1 MYADVGIENN
11 DKDPK
16 FKVVDNVRISKYKY
30 IFAKVYVSNRGEDVF
45 VNKKVKGTVQWKHV
59 IKDLNSNKIFGK
71 FHKKELQKTNKTD
84 FRVEKVIKRNGN
96 KLYVKWQGYDNSFN
110 SWFNKKYTTIIRSTK
125 LCNKIWL
132 KKMQKSDDT
141 SNIAKNADLACL
153 KSDIDN

>member
-1 MYADVGIENN
+1 M
-11 DKDPK
+11 
-16 FKVVDNVRISKYKY
+16 
-30 IFAKVYVSNRGEDVF
+30 
-45 VNKKVKGTVQWKHV
+45 NKKVKGTVQWKHV

-84 FRVEKVIKRNGN
+84 FSVEKVIKRNGN

-125 LCNKIWL
+125 FCNKIWL